1 MRLKDLIGF
10 RLISISNEEIIVE
23 KDGKQYRLEID
34 DDYGDCCGWNEIEAK
49 LLVSETDLVAN
60 PVITNVE
67 VHGSLDENFEYSS
80 GKATFFGV
88 YKPMATLETSSG
100 SGSGWQYGAAVTVM
114 CKELSINETISSW

>member
-1 MRLKDLIGF
+1 MRLRDLIGF
-10 RLISISNEEIIVE
+10 RLISISNDAIIVE
-23 KDGKQYRLEID
+23 KQGKQCRLDID

-49 LLVSETDLVAN
+49 LLVSETDLMAN

-67 VHGSLDENFEYSS
+67 VEGNLGENYAHSS
-80 GKATFFGV
+80 SKVTFFGV

-100 SGSGWQYGAAVTVM
+100 SCSGWQYGAAVTVM